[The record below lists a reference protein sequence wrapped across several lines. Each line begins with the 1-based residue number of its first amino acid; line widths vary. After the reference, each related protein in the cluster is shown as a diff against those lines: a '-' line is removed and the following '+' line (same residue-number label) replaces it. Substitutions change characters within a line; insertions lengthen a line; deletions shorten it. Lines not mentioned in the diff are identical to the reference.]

1 MKHLLLLITFLSIV
15 TNVHSQ
21 KKKSIDDI
29 KYQRNSLSTFLVS
42 DGNYENKDKVLQS
55 YKNYE
60 FPDKYND
67 HRISLNDLDLSSVVF
82 NDEEME
88 VIYNDLGETKESYDK
103 KIAIAKT
110 IFGDDYTD
118 ENLTIYKIKKFL
130 VSNKIGA
137 KIVGKWFDNDN
148 DGRRKL

>member
-1 MKHLLLLITFLSIV
+1 MKHLLLLFTFLSIV
-15 TNVHSQ
+15 INVYSQ

-67 HRISLNDLDLSSVVF
+67 HRISLNDLDLSSIVF
-82 NDEEME
+82 NDEE
-88 VIYNDLGETKESYDK
+88 IQQFNG
-103 KIAIAKT
+103 I
-110 IFGDDYTD
+110 IFLI
-118 ENLTIYKIKKFL
+118 NLKRKFRTEL
-130 VSNKIGA
+130 ISFLRCNTNWKNKNFYIM
-137 KIVGKWFDNDN
+137 
-148 DGRRKL
+148 KL